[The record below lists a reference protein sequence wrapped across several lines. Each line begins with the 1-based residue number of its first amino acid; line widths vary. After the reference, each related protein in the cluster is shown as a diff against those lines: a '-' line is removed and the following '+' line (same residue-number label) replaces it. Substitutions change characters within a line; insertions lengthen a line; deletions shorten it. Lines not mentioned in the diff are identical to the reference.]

1 MGNVGD
7 IWMRSHLPI
16 LFLGVLSYQRFPRR
30 LPILLT
36 AHPHALSS
44 QPWLV
49 RKAHWLSLTP
59 AATFEFARS
68 KMMDVTKNCIIYN
81 INIYIYICTYIYI
94 YIYVYTYKILHI
106 YLSMMHLSYYRNHRA
121 TPCSWHAPRSASWDS
136 PRPPGAIRRSRG
148 AGSPSSWWN
157 SPFSW

>member
-36 AHPHALSS
+36 AHPHARSS

-81 INIYIYICTYIYI
+81 INIYIYIYLHIHIYI
-94 YIYVYTYKILHI
+94 CLYIQNSS
-106 YLSMMHLSYYRNHRA
+106 YLSVYDASILLSK
-121 TPCSWHAPRSASWDS
+121 S
-136 PRPPGAIRRSRG
+136 PRNALQLACTALGELGQSAATRGNPEIARRRK
-148 AGSPSSWWN
+148 
-157 SPFSW
+157 PFILMEFPI